1 MIISSLQKLMKE
13 KKMTARAIIAA
24 TGLSPNTLTKAR
36 SDSGIS
42 ECRLSTLG
50 RIANA
55 LGVPVKT
62 LFDGEYGPDRVDDK
76 KMDMEEQAKEALRRV

>member
-1 MIISSLQKLMKE
+1 MFISNLPKLMKE

-36 SDSGIS
+36 QDEGIA

-50 RIANA
+50 RIASA
-55 LGVPVKT
+55 LEVPVKT
-62 LFDGEYGPDRVDDK
+62 LFDGEYEPDEK
-76 KMDMEEQAKEALRRV
+76 